1 MLMFELFTIKSAYWL
16 GRISSPLLMLDLS
29 QGQVWKSGLHER
41 LKMHL
46 RRIATSVLPTKDVIS
61 QFANVEVG
69 CPLCNLSD
77 ESSLHLFALYPIPKS
92 LWFCSQWGVR
102 TDSLGLPP
110 FMTSLIFSSLLLL
123 PRSLL
128 SAKGKTSYFLELSH
142 VILSRSREIFLFLK
156 VLL

>member
-16 GRISSPLLMLDLS
+16 GKISSPLLMLDLS

-46 RRIATSVLPTKDVIS
+46 WRIATSVLPTKDVIS

-69 CPLCNLSD
+69 CPLCNLFD

-92 LWFCSQWGVR
+92 LWFLQSMGCENWLIWLASIH
-102 TDSLGLPP
+102 DLINFIFSPP
-110 FMTSLIFSSLLLL
+110 FAKELTKCKREDFLLFGAI
-123 PRSLL
+123 SCDIIW
-128 SAKGKTSYFLELSH
+128 K
-142 VILSRSREIFLFLK
+142 
-156 VLL
+156 

>member
-16 GRISSPLLMLDLS
+16 GKISSPLLMLDLS

-92 LWFCSQWGVR
+92 LWFLQSMGC
-102 TDSLGLPP
+102 
-110 FMTSLIFSSLLLL
+110 
-123 PRSLL
+123 
-128 SAKGKTSYFLELSH
+128 EN
-142 VILSRSREIFLFLK
+142 
-156 VLL
+156 

>member
-1 MLMFELFTIKSAYWL
+1 MFELFTIKSTYWL

-61 QFANVEVG
+61 QFTNVEVG

-77 ESSLHLFALYPIPKS
+77 ESPLHIFALCPIAKS
-92 LWFCSQWGVR
+92 L
-102 TDSLGLPP
+102 
-110 FMTSLIFSSLLLL
+110 
-123 PRSLL
+123 
-128 SAKGKTSYFLELSH
+128 
-142 VILSRSREIFLFLK
+142 
-156 VLL
+156 